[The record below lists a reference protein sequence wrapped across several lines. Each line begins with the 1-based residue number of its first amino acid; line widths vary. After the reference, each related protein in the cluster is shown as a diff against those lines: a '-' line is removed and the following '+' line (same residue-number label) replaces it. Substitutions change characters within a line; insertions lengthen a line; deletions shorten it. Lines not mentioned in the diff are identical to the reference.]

1 MKEESSS
8 LVGTNNRFDYS
19 SNKSSCDTSRKHQ
32 VSIRL
37 GSTLIQ
43 KIDRRTENRSKAIR
57 KALRS
62 KYGDSDGY

>member
-1 MKEESSS
+1 MEEKS
-8 LVGTNNRFDYS
+8 LVGTNNGFDYS

-43 KIDRRTENRSKAIR
+43 KIDRRTDNRSKAIR
-57 KALRS
+57 KALREE
-62 KYGDSDGY
+62 YGDSDEY